1 MPAVTASSDG
11 ACFDLTWPRWQPP
24 PGDGL
29 VAVVAQG
36 GAATLDWADALL
48 ARDDTG
54 LYVWASHRGNR
65 ERHALTIRELPAV
78 RAVALASG
86 GTDPRQVS
94 LALAVASWLR
104 DRPGAYRESS
114 AYRESGAS
122 RVTSCVPPAPPPAAV
137 RIPHLVSVRRSGRLT
152 DTVVWELAPAAAAH
166 SWFDPSES
174 SQQFVEAHLDGL
186 LRLRAAARTGRLPAT
201 AAACRLSHLLNDR
214 DLSSELVYQR
224 LDLLRLLLKTG

>member
-29 VAVVAQG
+29 VAIVAQR
-36 GAATLDWADALL
+36 GAATLGWADALL

-54 LYVWASHRGNR
+54 LYVWASHDGER
-65 ERHALTIRELPAV
+65 ERHALAVRELPAV

-94 LALAVASWLR
+94 LALAVAAWLR
-104 DRPGAYRESS
+104 DRPGAYREPG
-114 AYRESGAS
+114 ES
-122 RVTSCVPPAPPPAAV
+122 RLTSCSAPTPPPGAV
-137 RIPHLVSVRRSGRLT
+137 RIPHLVSVRRSGRVT

-166 SWFDPSES
+166 WWFDPSES
-174 SQQFVEAHLDGL
+174 SQQFVEEHLDGL

-201 AAACRLSHLLNDR
+201 AAACRLSNLLTDR

-224 LDLLRLLLKTG
+224 LDLLRLLLKAG